1 VRRDLKAILAAHII
15 DPNRREL
22 YVEGSRDK
30 LFLEWT
36 LGENKSE
43 DAIIVLIDF
52 VDVPDVEEGGN
63 KERLLTFLR
72 SIDGKAET
80 IRGLIDADADHL
92 RPEKLPI
99 PSNVWVTDWRS
110 LESYVLTVECLDAA
124 LRLGCG
130 IDSIKAEDL
139 FPVIV
144 SIARRVSA
152 IRFVSESDN
161 LQLPVSAY
169 KWIKYVKSRPRGGVA
184 LDLRGMLTA
193 LMQSAGVGLSRLD
206 AIERA
211 VSEAEQTFAEAHD
224 LHVVH
229 GKDFMKILGIQLKA
243 ADVEIDDAGRLL
255 WTTFRRENVA
265 LYPVL
270 SEVVSFLM
278 PRPSN

>member
-1 VRRDLKAILAAHII
+1 MRRDLKAILAAHII